1 MSNRAGLND
10 LFMQSFH
17 PATRTL
23 LAATCLLLIGLA
35 PLNAPAQKTDSVFL
49 YNGQVLIGEVQG
61 VNVGIL
67 NIDDVDLKTQKIK
80 VTKIRKLRIAHTF
93 KVETTDKHIYW
104 GYVRPAAK
112 DGWVNIIRYD
122 TALLT
127 IPITQINLLIS
138 LQKGFL
144 QRLNGSVSS
153 GFSYTKSNQIGQ
165 LTLSASAMYA
175 TRLISYQLT
184 ASENASLDSGKFSR
198 DREDLEFFTDY
209 NLDKGWFLA
218 GLLQYQRNLELSIA
232 RRFQQLVGAGNK
244 VFVRDNCQLLV
255 ITGIS
260 LSQELSTQGESS
272 GPLWEIPL
280 MVRFNFFQ
288 FSHPDIQISTSQTT
302 YIGLTES
309 GRIRFDGNTSFSW
322 QLVRNF
328 YIKLNPYTN
337 YDNKPPSGSSNFDY
351 GVTFSISYQ
360 F

>member
-1 MSNRAGLND
+1 MTIMRNIL
-10 LFMQSFH
+10 
-17 PATRTL
+17 PAIFL
-23 LAATCLLLIGLA
+23 MMMGLA
-35 PLNAPAQKTDSVFL
+35 PLRMLAQKTDSVFL

-67 NIDDVDLKTQKIK
+67 NIDDIDLKTQKIK
-80 VTKIRKLRIAHTF
+80 VTKIKKLRIAHTF
-93 KVETTDKHIYW
+93 KVETIYKQTYW
-104 GYVRPAAK
+104 GYVRPAAR

-127 IPITQINLLIS
+127 IPITDINLLIS

-144 QRLNGSVSS
+144 QRLNGSVAS
-153 GFSYTKSNQIGQ
+153 GFSYTKSNAIGQ
-165 LTLSASAMYA
+165 LTLSATAQYA
-175 TRLISYQLT
+175 TRVLAYQLT

-209 NLDKGWFLA
+209 NLQRGWFLA

-232 RRFQQLVGAGNK
+232 RRFQQMLGAGNK
-244 VFVRDNCQLLV
+244 VFVRDNCQILV
-255 ITGIS
+255 ITGLS
-260 LSQELSTQGESS
+260 LSQELSTQGVSS

-288 FSHPDIQISTSQTT
+288 FSHPDIQISTAQTT
-302 YIGLTES
+302 YFGLTEG
-309 GRIRFDGNTSFSW
+309 GRVRFDGNTTFSW
-322 QLVRNF
+322 QLVRDF
-328 YIKLNPYTN
+328 YLSINPYTN

-351 GVTFSISYQ
+351 GITFSISYQ